1 MNAVGKIGKL
11 IVEYQYEIEIA
22 LLALLALIV
31 LVWIIRLIARA
42 VKRRDV
48 LTEIS
53 SRVED
58 INATV
63 NDINRRQEALI
74 SEMPAESE
82 QLETLKQPETPE
94 QPESSGQP
102 EVPEQHGFSG
112 QFETTEQL
120 ESSGQPEVPEQH
132 GFSGQFET
140 TEQPESS
147 GQPEVP
153 EQHGFS
159 EQPETS
165 EQHEFPGQFE
175 TPEQHESFEH
185 FGTRGWYELSE
196 HPEILR
202 HPEIFGRPG
211 WHEMSEPLEA
221 EESSDA
227 VGFVHDDMDDAPT
240 KTSGSFY
247 ADAKPRDIYETEVS
261 ASDAILEPG
270 AEQSYASAYSSVSK
284 YYSRDCA
291 TDKFGNVYSEE
302 VLNEQIH

>member
-82 QLETLKQPETPE
+82 QPETLKQPETPE
-94 QPESSGQP
+94 QP
-102 EVPEQHGFSG
+102 
-112 QFETTEQL
+112 

-227 VGFVHDDMDDAPT
+227 AGFVHDDMDDAPT

-261 ASDAILEPG
+261 ASDSILEPG

>member
-82 QLETLKQPETPE
+82 QPETLKQPETPE
-94 QPESSGQP
+94 QPESSERP
-102 EVPEQHGFSG
+102 EVPEQPEISG
-112 QFETTEQL
+112 QFGTTEQL
-120 ESSGQPEVPEQH
+120 
-132 GFSGQFET
+132 
-140 TEQPESS
+140 ESS

-175 TPEQHESFEH
+175 TPEQHASFEH
-185 FGTRGWYELSE
+185 FGTRGCYELSE

-227 VGFVHDDMDDAPT
+227 AGFVHDDMDDAPT

-261 ASDAILEPG
+261 ASDSILEPG

>member
-82 QLETLKQPETPE
+82 QPETLKQPETPE
-94 QPESSGQP
+94 QPESSERP
-102 EVPEQHGFSG
+102 EVPEQPEISG
-112 QFETTEQL
+112 QFGTTEQL
-120 ESSGQPEVPEQH
+120 
-132 GFSGQFET
+132 
-140 TEQPESS
+140 ESS

>member
-112 QFETTEQL
+112 QFETTEQ
-120 ESSGQPEVPEQH
+120 
-132 GFSGQFET
+132 
-140 TEQPESS
+140 PESS

-227 VGFVHDDMDDAPT
+227 AGFVHDDMDDAPT

-261 ASDAILEPG
+261 ASDSILEPG

>member
-82 QLETLKQPETPE
+82 QPETLKQPETPE
-94 QPESSGQP
+94 QPESSERP
-102 EVPEQHGFSG
+102 EVPEQPEISG
-112 QFETTEQL
+112 QFGTTEQL
-120 ESSGQPEVPEQH
+120 
-132 GFSGQFET
+132 
-140 TEQPESS
+140 ESS

-175 TPEQHESFEH
+175 TPEQHASFEH

-227 VGFVHDDMDDAPT
+227 AGFVHDDMDDAPT

-261 ASDAILEPG
+261 ASDLILEPG

>member
-82 QLETLKQPETPE
+82 QPETLKQPETPE
-94 QPESSGQP
+94 QPESSERP
-102 EVPEQHGFSG
+102 EVPEQPEISG
-112 QFETTEQL
+112 QFGTTEQL
-120 ESSGQPEVPEQH
+120 
-132 GFSGQFET
+132 
-140 TEQPESS
+140 ESS

-175 TPEQHESFEH
+175 TPEQHASFEH

-227 VGFVHDDMDDAPT
+227 AGFVHDDMDDAPT

-261 ASDAILEPG
+261 ASDSILEPG

>member
-82 QLETLKQPETPE
+82 QPETLKQPETP
-94 QPESSGQP
+94 
-102 EVPEQHGFSG
+102 
-112 QFETTEQL
+112 
-120 ESSGQPEVPEQH
+120 
-132 GFSGQFET
+132 
-140 TEQPESS
+140 EQPESS

>member
-82 QLETLKQPETPE
+82 QPETLKQPETPE

-120 ESSGQPEVPEQH
+120 
-132 GFSGQFET
+132 
-140 TEQPESS
+140 ESS

-202 HPEIFGRPG
+202 HPEIFGRPR

>member
-132 GFSGQFET
+132 GFS
-140 TEQPESS
+140 
-147 GQPEVP
+147 
-153 EQHGFS
+153 

-227 VGFVHDDMDDAPT
+227 AGFVHDDMDDAPT

-261 ASDAILEPG
+261 ASDSILEPG